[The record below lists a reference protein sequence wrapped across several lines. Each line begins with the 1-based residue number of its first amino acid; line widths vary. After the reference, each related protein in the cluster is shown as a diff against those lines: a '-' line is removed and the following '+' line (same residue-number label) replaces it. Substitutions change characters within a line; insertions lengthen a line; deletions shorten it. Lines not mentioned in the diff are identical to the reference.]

1 MEVVPMISDVLLDA
15 VERIDLHL
23 NDKEVNFYPDKETRE
38 KIVRV
43 RNEMK
48 TIALYLGKP
57 PDVNK
62 ENIPKSPNF

>member
-1 MEVVPMISDVLLDA
+1 MVSDVLLDA
-15 VERIDLHL
+15 VEKVDLYL

-48 TIALYLGKP
+48 TIALYLGKS

-62 ENIPKSPNF
+62 GDIPKSPHFE